1 MLLSRWCHIFNITI
15 DLQLYNA
22 NLISIHILSDKHNV
36 YWFITGDW
44 RPENFIVLSNYG
56 EKIMNINLD
65 NTIKISIADTACIE
79 RLNIRYVRNSIPQN
93 YVCRNYSIP
102 HSMPEGREKNPQ
114 KKAKDR
120 METGSNM
127 SDDATPCINK
137 ISPLSPTSASK
148 SSQTDYF
155 GETPLPKV
163 CSKEDNNEFSISR

>member
-1 MLLSRWCHIFNITI
+1 
-15 DLQLYNA
+15 
-22 NLISIHILSDKHNV
+22 
-36 YWFITGDW
+36 
-44 RPENFIVLSNYG
+44 
-56 EKIMNINLD
+56 MNINLD
-65 NTIKISIADTACIE
+65 NTIKISIIDTACIE

-148 SSQTDYF
+148 SSQTYYF